1 MKNRRCHFCKRR
13 QQGRVTAVPT
23 GPLLG
28 APELCP
34 TKLGQRKGTET
45 PSWQGTRDKRAHA
58 WVSPSTGPQLPKK
71 QGDLPTLQGPFL
83 KVDECCRSTSAQPLM
98 PQTQPFRVPWTLQ
111 SKVLPGCLAGLCQ
124 GSACTS
130 PHHSMPIYCP
140 ALSAPNMRFFRG
152 CFPTLLLS
160 AFRQTPNWPDLTV

>member
-13 QQGRVTAVPT
+13 QQGRVTAAPT
-23 GPLLG
+23 GPPLG

-71 QGDLPTLQGPFL
+71 QGDLPTLQGTFL
-83 KVDECCRSTSAQPLM
+83 KVNECCRSTSAQPLM
-98 PQTQPFRVPWTLQ
+98 PQTQPFRVPL
-111 SKVLPGCLAGLCQ
+111 LAHRGLCKARSCQAVWQ
-124 GSACTS
+124 GSAKGLLAPAHITPCRFTARLCQ
-130 PHHSMPIYCP
+130 HPI
-140 ALSAPNMRFFRG
+140 
-152 CFPTLLLS
+152 
-160 AFRQTPNWPDLTV
+160 